1 MTSLKVI
8 DILHS
13 PCALITQSECPFFH
27 KIAIDYGILKKQVK
41 KGLQIFFSYFLWCS
55 KRKNLK
61 ID

>member
-41 KGLQIFFSYFLWCS
+41 KGYKSFFLIFCGVQ
-55 KRKNLK
+55 NEK
-61 ID
+61 I